1 MTELCIACDDA
12 PPFVP
17 GMSLCRAC
25 LKAKVDA
32 DRAQRDARRQASAN
46 RIRDEKARRVWN
58 RPL

>member
-1 MTELCIACDDA
+1 MTDLCIACDDN

-32 DRAQRDARRQASAN
+32 DRAEREARLARRDWQAPL
-46 RIRDEKARRVWN
+46 D
-58 RPL
+58 RPKGKP